1 MAFHL
6 KVGFDVA
13 SCCGNARVTQII
25 SYHGEVSP
33 RLKKSNSTAVPH
45 DMGCHPLP
53 PKSGFLACRRSMV
66 LADDIRD
73 AVAGERFTASIPEDR
88 PIVWQLC
95 PLNPTTSLILTV
107 KFMKPFLSVREICTV
122 ILFLYP
128 PDKRKRHFGVVL
140 SQRQND
146 FE

>member
-1 MAFHL
+1 MPKRIQRMAFHL

-13 SCCGNARVTQII
+13 SRCGDARVTQII

-33 RLKKSNSTAVPH
+33 RLKKSNSATVPH
-45 DMGCHPLP
+45 DMGCHSLP
-53 PKSGFLACRRSMV
+53 PQSGFFACRRSMV

-95 PLNPTTSLILTV
+95 PLKKLP
-107 KFMKPFLSVREICTV
+107 
-122 ILFLYP
+122 
-128 PDKRKRHFGVVL
+128 
-140 SQRQND
+140 QR
-146 FE
+146 